1 MIAAYEGHIE
11 AVRLLLSKGA
21 DIDAKDREGMTA
33 LIIAAFLQPEDM
45 IELLLDNG
53 DCSRKKPA

>member
-1 MIAAYEGHIE
+1 
-11 AVRLLLSKGA
+11 
-21 DIDAKDREGMTA
+21 MTA

-53 DCSRKKPA
+53 ADPNQKSCRGFSPLIAAGKNRHEGVVTLLKTYGAEE